1 MCWCVMLSCRTATLE
16 YSSPTPILADPPPPP
31 PTMAPGVPPPP
42 PSPCLTAAEA
52 ARSVIERSFAVVRVG
67 PGTEAAVAGAWGAAR
82 ALFSGAPT
90 GEAGGRGGREGD
102 EAEAEAFVREHQRT
116 AGGDLLGYALPPGG
130 AKALF
135 RAACSG
141 WGERAGQPWPSL
153 EGEEEG
159 GEGSSLRSSSLAAAE
174 VMHSLLVDVLDE
186 IRTAVREEEEEEEE
200 WGSGGGGHPDP
211 PRKKRPRIPDP
222 PRYEVD
228 VPPHVPGGD
237 LLPPRLLLLPREG
250 SRPYELLGARRSGG
264 ADLRRPHRRGRPGGS
279 APGRSRR
286 LRRAACFRLPR
297 AAVEGRGPAQRARG
311 EAGAARWSAS
321 WRGTSLRRRAGGRG
335 PAPGPGPGPGAAAP
349 R

>member
-1 MCWCVMLSCRTATLE
+1 M
-16 YSSPTPILADPPPPP
+16 
-31 PTMAPGVPPPP
+31 
-42 PSPCLTAAEA
+42 
-52 ARSVIERSFAVVRVG
+52 IERSFAVVRVG

-228 VPPHVPGGD
+228 VPRTFREATYCPLDYFFYHGRDPALTNCSEHVDRGVLICVALTDVAG
-237 LLPPRLLLLPREG
+237 LEVLPRDAAGGCGGRRAFVCPELLSRDEALRSERGESGCGSLVCVMAGDQLAAACRRPRSCAGAGAGAGG
-250 SRPYELLGARRSGG
+250 SRPPLSACVHRVRNGLGRARLSVTYEL
-264 ADLRRPHRRGRPGGS
+264 RGRWVGG
-279 APGRSRR
+279 
-286 LRRAACFRLPR
+286 
-297 AAVEGRGPAQRARG
+297 EG
-311 EAGAARWSAS
+311 
-321 WRGTSLRRRAGGRG
+321 GGRRT
-335 PAPGPGPGPGAAAP
+335 PQV
-349 R
+349 RMETCEEHLN